1 MRRCF
6 TLPSSQEIHE
16 NRQFQRHLPVFE
28 HLDYFK
34 SKIHFLQIAI
44 EAESAMH
51 FRMVYE
57 ELRGMTNRPCSSAHA
72 SAIAA
77 VEAAINTMATA
88 IVVLTKTG
96 Q

>member
-1 MRRCF
+1 M
-6 TLPSSQEIHE
+6 
-16 NRQFQRHLPVFE
+16 FE

-51 FRMVYE
+51 FRIVYE

>member
-1 MRRCF
+1 
-6 TLPSSQEIHE
+6 
-16 NRQFQRHLPVFE
+16 
-28 HLDYFK
+28 
-34 SKIHFLQIAI
+34 
-44 EAESAMH
+44 MH

-57 ELRGMTNRPCSSAHA
+57 ELRGVTNRPCSSAHA